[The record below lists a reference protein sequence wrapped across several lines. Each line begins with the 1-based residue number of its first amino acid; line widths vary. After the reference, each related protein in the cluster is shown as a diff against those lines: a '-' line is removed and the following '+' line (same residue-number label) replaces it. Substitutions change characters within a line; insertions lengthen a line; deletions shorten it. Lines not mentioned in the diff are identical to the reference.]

1 MCLCLIN
8 HDLSRTDSM
17 LRKKQQRAVFPGLFY
32 DTFLHYLCLVD
43 YLSNATHELQ
53 DSFFSMCMHIHAYA
67 HMHLDIL
74 NEYVTHFCFEP
85 LINIKN
91 KMANNNS
98 NIHIYDTFS
107 LFNTAQ
113 FFRGITYMIV
123 EQNTIT
129 FLFVLH
135 DFITFYLTTGSRHHS
150 KMAEATGLWLFQWD

>member
-1 MCLCLIN
+1 MFVFNQSSSLRN
-8 HDLSRTDSM
+8 RFHAAKKAAEGGVSRPFLWYVPT
-17 LRKKQQRAVFPGLFY
+17 LFI
-32 DTFLHYLCLVD
+32 CLVD
-43 YLSNATHELQ
+43 YLSIATHEFQ
-53 DSFFSMCMHIHAYA
+53 DLFFSMCMHMHAYA

-85 LINIKN
+85 LINIRN

-113 FFRGITYMIV
+113 FFRGITHMIV

-135 DFITFYLTTGSRHHS
+135 DFIIFYLTIGIPNMNCRRWEIFHR
-150 KMAEATGLWLFQWD
+150 W